1 MLYRDYVKTITKC
14 PFCHLTQKV
23 LLENE
28 HAKLTYALAPY
39 HKYHLLVIPKRH
51 VEHLKDL
58 EWHEQISITALLST
72 GIRGLD
78 RFGHNDCSILV
89 KDNHKS
95 IPHLHYHIIPGGL
108 ITDIS
113 LDTEVRKMLT
123 DSEEK
128 LLISELEKE
137 FEIHNT

>member
-1 MLYRDYVKTITKC
+1 LLYKDYLKTVKEC
-14 PFCHLTQKV
+14 PFCKLHQEV

-28 HAKLTYALAPY
+28 HAVLTYALAPY

-51 VEHLKDL
+51 IEHLKDL
-58 EWHEQISITALLST
+58 EWQEQISITALLAAGVRTLS
-72 GIRGLD
+72 GL
-78 RFGHNDCSILV
+78 GHDDCSVLV

-95 IPHLHYHIIPGGL
+95 IPHIHYHIIPGGL

-123 DSEEK
+123 ESEEE
-128 LLISELEKE
+128 LLVKELEKE
-137 FEIHNT
+137 FQLI